1 MSQSSPGEND
11 PANASDNPSSQPTE
25 GVIENAQTEV
35 ALESARKEGL
45 LDEVPDLPE
54 ETRRTSPFSGHP
66 QGLSTLF
73 FTEMWER
80 FSYYG
85 MRAILALYM
94 VAPVAEG
101 GLGFSTE
108 KTGEIYGTYT
118 MLVYMMSIPGGFI
131 ADRFLG
137 ARLSVLVGGVII
149 ALGHFTLAFKEI
161 WFFYGGLLLIVLG
174 TGLLK
179 PNISSMLGLLY
190 KQGDIRRDAG
200 FSIFYMG
207 INIGAALAPIVC
219 GYLAQGKEFKSML
232 KQWGLNPETSW
243 HWGFAAAGV
252 GMTFGLIHYWMQ
264 RKPLQKVGSR
274 RHKPQAS
281 EGDGSQQSL
290 SKEPLTKEEWK
301 RLGAIAILFFFTMMF
316 WAVYEQGGTSLNL
329 FADKLVDNKIFG
341 WEYPS
346 SWLQSLQAVYVIAFA
361 PLLSMLWIRLGD
373 KQPSAPAKFAFG
385 LFLLGLGIVL
395 MVPASVLAAQGKIS
409 PMWLVVVYLL
419 EVLGEL
425 CLSPVGLSTV
435 TKLAPLRFVG
445 ITMGVWFLAAS
456 MGNKIAGYLGGMF
469 KADDT
474 QILVTLFGSMAGAV
488 FLATLV
494 LALLVPTVKKLMSG
508 IK

>member
-1 MSQSSPGEND
+1 MSKSSD
-11 PANASDNPSSQPTE
+11 ASESADNSEIPLSFGQPTE
-25 GVIENAQTEV
+25 GVIEDAQTKFAIE
-35 ALESARKEGL
+35 LEGAAVP
-45 LDEVPDLPE
+45 DEAPDLPE
-54 ETRRTSPFSGHP
+54 ETRGTSPFAGHP

-94 VAPVAEG
+94 VAPVTEG

-137 ARLSVLVGGVII
+137 ARLSVLVGGIII
-149 ALGHFTLAFKEI
+149 AVGHFTLAFKEI
-161 WFFYGGLLLIVLG
+161 WFFYGGLILIVLG

-179 PNISSMLGLLY
+179 PNISSMLGLMY

-219 GYLAQGKEFKSML
+219 GFLAQGKEFRGML
-232 KQWGLNPETSW
+232 KSWGLNPETSW

-252 GMTFGLIHYWMQ
+252 GMTFGLIHYWIQ

-274 RHKPQAS
+274 RHKPRQDATDKQQAAPN
-281 EGDGSQQSL
+281 
-290 SKEPLTKEEWK
+290 EPLTKEEWK

-361 PLLSMLWIRLGD
+361 PLLSMLWIKLGD
-373 KQPSAPAKFAFG
+373 KQPSAPAKFSFG

-395 MVPASVLAAQGKIS
+395 MVPASMLAAQGKIS
-409 PMWLVVVYLL
+409 PLWLVVVYLL

-435 TKLAPLRFVG
+435 TKLAPVRFVG

-456 MGNKIAGYLGGMF
+456 MGNKIAGHLGGMF

>member
-1 MSQSSPGEND
+1 MSQSPPGSDESEAEESNPENQ
-11 PANASDNPSSQPTE
+11 PVEPTE
-25 GVIENAQTEV
+25 GVLKGVVEQ
-35 ALESARKEGL
+35 
-45 LDEVPDLPE
+45 VPSGDSQDLPE

-94 VAPVAEG
+94 VAPIAQG
-101 GLGFSTE
+101 GLELSE
-108 KTGEIYGTYT
+108 AEAGEIYGTYT
-118 MLVYMMSIPGGFI
+118 MMVYMASIPGGFI

-137 ARLSVLVGGVII
+137 ARLSVLIGGIVI
-149 ALGHFTLAFKEI
+149 AFGHFTLAFKEI
-161 WFFYGGLLLIVLG
+161 WFFYGGLTLIVIG

-179 PNISSMLGLLY
+179 PNISTMLGSLY

-219 GYLAQGKEFKSML
+219 GFLAQATEFKSML
-232 KQWGLNPETSW
+232 KSWGFHPESSW

-252 GMTFGLIHYWMQ
+252 GMTFGLIHYWIQ
-264 RKPLQKVGSR
+264 RKPLLKVGSR
-274 RHKPQAS
+274 RHTPAESKDNAQAVP
-281 EGDGSQQSL
+281 
-290 SKEPLTKEEWK
+290 KEPLTKEEWK
-301 RLGAIAILFFFTMMF
+301 RLGAIAILFFFTMLF

-329 FADKLVDNKIFG
+329 FADRLVNNEIFG
-341 WEYPS
+341 WQYPS

-361 PLLSMLWIRLGD
+361 PLISYIWIKLGD
-373 KQPSAPAKFAFG
+373 KQPSAPAKFAIG

-395 MVPASVLAAQGKIS
+395 MVPASMLAAQGKIS

-419 EVLGEL
+419 EVAGEL

-435 TKLAPLRFVG
+435 TKLAPARFIG

-456 MGNKIAGYLGGMF
+456 FGNKIAGTLGGMF
-469 KADDT
+469 KEDDT